1 MTLRHLLCLLIFSFS
16 SLLLSS
22 QSFSFKTTYRMQRVA
37 DSLSGKWKNS
47 SAPEPF
53 VSEISVDSNTKEIS
67 ITSKNN
73 IEKYTIL
80 SYLGEIED
88 EKGISRKFKCQK
100 ENENGVF
107 SIQKNINGQTY
118 CIMEFSRLFQLYF
131 LE

>member
-73 IEKYTIL
+73 IEKYQVNSFVKQLCSDIR
-80 SYLGEIED
+80 YV
-88 EKGISRKFKCQK
+88 R
-100 ENENGVF
+100 
-107 SIQKNINGQTY
+107 NINMAIRTACFY
-118 CIMEFSRLFQLYF
+118 
-131 LE
+131 